1 MCLMAASDLLVAMSG
16 EQSENAHIGSQC
28 ENQSFRILVIG
39 EDETDWKIIIRNIRR
54 AWPFEH
60 QLAWESAA
68 DGNEAMT
75 RLAHSLF
82 TMAILDWQVPNLRGM
97 DVLRKLRASGVNI
110 PVIVVSGLD
119 RKEIADDLESL
130 GAVFLN
136 KEGINPTA
144 LRDAV
149 ATSARWLADGLARKP
164 KGRERK
170 L

>member
-1 MCLMAASDLLVAMSG
+1 MSA
-16 EQSENAHIGSQC
+16 EQSENARVGPLR
-28 ENQSFRILVIG
+28 ENQSFRVLVIG
-39 EDETDWKIIIRNIRR
+39 DDETDRKTIIRNIRR

-75 RLAHSLF
+75 KLAQSSF
-82 TMAILDWQVPNLRGM
+82 TMAVLDWQLPNLHGVS
-97 DVLRKLRASGVNI
+97 VLRQLRASGVNI

-119 RKEIADDLESL
+119 RKEITDDLESL
-130 GAVFLN
+130 GAAFLN

-144 LRDAV
+144 LRNAV
-149 ATSARWLADGLARKP
+149 ATSARWLADRP
-164 KGRERK
+164 TRNRKGRECE